1 LFGLFYIVIVS
12 TEYKHAILYFTPF
25 ISRRILTHNY
35 NYTKKKFGLP
45 AFSIFYDFFFFF
57 FFTQERKKKIAK
69 NYFRAKKTF
78 PIQALLLINSLQS
91 FVYQLISPRILSP
104 LEMDI

>member
-1 LFGLFYIVIVS
+1 LDFLLFP
-12 TEYKHAILYFTPF
+12 YFT
-25 ISRRILTHNY
+25 I
-35 NYTKKKFGLP
+35 
-45 AFSIFYDFFFFF
+45 FFFLFK
-57 FFTQERKKKIAK
+57 ERKKKIAK

>member
-12 TEYKHAILYFTPF
+12 TEYKHAFLYFTPF

-45 AFSIFYDFFFFF
+45 AFSIFYDFFFS
-57 FFTQERKKKIAK
+57 QERKKKIAK

-91 FVYQLISPRILSP
+91 FVYQHISPRILSP